1 MVAVA
6 AVVVAL
12 AVPAVLAAA
21 AEPAG
26 LAASIAAVA
35 VVQQL
40 VAAAAAAEHL
50 RLRHTA
56 LGRSA
61 ANRLSSEL
69 CCFRASQTLLNRLN
83 LPCMTFTI
91 TCCCTGPL
99 YCAMS
104 ALISSKEISSGG

>member
-26 LAASIAAVA
+26 LAASTAAVA
-35 VVQQL
+35 VVQLL

-61 ANRLSSEL
+61 ANRLDYLLNYVVLEQVRHL
-69 CCFRASQTLLNRLN
+69 FFFLFFFASQT
-83 LPCMTFTI
+83 PI
-91 TCCCTGPL
+91 G
-99 YCAMS
+99 
-104 ALISSKEISSGG
+104 LIYPV

>member
-1 MVAVA
+1 MLEPWPLNVVAVA

-12 AVPAVLAAA
+12 AVPAVLA

-61 ANRLSSEL
+61 ANR
-69 CCFRASQTLLNRLN
+69 FDYLLNYVVLESDTN
-83 LPCMTFTI
+83 TI
-91 TCCCTGPL
+91 
-99 YCAMS
+99 
-104 ALISSKEISSGG
+104 E

>member
-35 VVQQL
+35 VVQLL
-40 VAAAAAAEHL
+40 VVAAAAAEHL

-61 ANRLSSEL
+61 ANR
-69 CCFRASQTLLNRLN
+69 FDYLLNYVVLEQVRHQ
-83 LPCMTFTI
+83 
-91 TCCCTGPL
+91 
-99 YCAMS
+99 
-104 ALISSKEISSGG
+104 

>member
-1 MVAVA
+1 MAVA

-12 AVPAVLAAA
+12 AVPAGLAAAA

-26 LAASIAAVA
+26 LAASTAAVA
-35 VVQQL
+35 VVQLL

-61 ANRLSSEL
+61 ANR
-69 CCFRASQTLLNRLN
+69 FDYLLNYVVLEQVRHQ
-83 LPCMTFTI
+83 
-91 TCCCTGPL
+91 
-99 YCAMS
+99 
-104 ALISSKEISSGG
+104 

>member
-6 AVVVAL
+6 AVVAL
-12 AVPAVLAAA
+12 AVPAGLAAAAA

-61 ANRLSSEL
+61 ANR
-69 CCFRASQTLLNRLN
+69 FDYLLNYVVLEQVRHQ
-83 LPCMTFTI
+83 
-91 TCCCTGPL
+91 
-99 YCAMS
+99 
-104 ALISSKEISSGG
+104 